1 MINKIQNVGNET
13 GQTIQHFKQINYMEN
28 RKTIRFNRPI
38 NQMQCVGSVW
48 VLIQIYIYIYK

>member
-48 VLIQIYIYIYK
+48 VLIQIYIYI